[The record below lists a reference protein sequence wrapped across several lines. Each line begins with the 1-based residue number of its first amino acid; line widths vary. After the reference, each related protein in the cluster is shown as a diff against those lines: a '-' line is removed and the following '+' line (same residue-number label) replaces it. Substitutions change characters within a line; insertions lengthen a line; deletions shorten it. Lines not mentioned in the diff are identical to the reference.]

1 MHFIFKSAETLRD
14 RRPFYL
20 NMQVEKTEAQLLAEN
35 HIAGCKIL
43 DSRNL
48 ELPPAI
54 PFAWYVMEPMM
65 VNEGE

>member
-1 MHFIFKSAETLRD
+1 
-14 RRPFYL
+14 
-20 NMQVEKTEAQLLAEN
+20 MQFEKTEAQLLAEN
-35 HIAGCKIL
+35 HIADCKIL